1 MANPI
6 VQLDRS
12 QITPLFLQIYQRFR
26 QAIAE
31 GRLKPGDRVPPM
43 RNLATE
49 LNLARGTIEAAY
61 QMLISEGYLL
71 PRGPAGTIVSPQLA
85 HQRPRSL
92 AAAAPSVL
100 PAQQGGPRGFLPFQM
115 GMPALDAFPQSIWAR
130 LLNRRQREDGTA
142 TLIYPDPQGYLALR
156 EAIAAYLGV
165 SRGIACTPE
174 QVFICPGYRT
184 ALARICQVLMLP
196 GEPWWFEDPGYFHAK
211 DCLLASGAT
220 LAPIP
225 VDTEGL
231 DVEVGLRQRPDARF
245 ALVTPS
251 HQSPLG
257 VSLSLPR
264 RLALLDWAN
273 RQQAWVVEDDYDS
286 EYRYVSR
293 PLPALKSLDDG
304 GRVLYI
310 GSFSKVLFPGL
321 RLAYLVL
328 PQAVQAQFLAET
340 IHRPHD
346 CPYLLQATLTD
357 FMTQGHFSRHLR
369 KMRNLYAQRREYLC
383 QALKEV
389 FGKQLRVDLQ
399 AGGMHLLAFLAAG
412 ETDKVWADRALKAGL
427 SIQALSDWRQSGAGE
442 QGIMLGFTNVASPT
456 QAQRLAER
464 LRTAVQG

>member
-1 MANPI
+1 MMKPV
-6 VQLDRS
+6 VQLDHS
-12 QITPLFLQIYQRFR
+12 QTTPLFLQIYQRLR

-49 LNLARGTIEAAY
+49 LNLARGTVEAAY

-85 HQRPRSL
+85 HQRPRQL
-92 AAAAPSVL
+92 ATPAPPIASVQQR
-100 PAQQGGPRGFLPFQM
+100 PAGALAFQM
-115 GMPALDAFPQSIWAR
+115 GMPALDVFPQSIWAR
-130 LLNRRQREDGTA
+130 LLNRRQREDGIA
-142 TLIYPDPQGYLALR
+142 TLTYPDPQGYSALR

-174 QVFICPGYRT
+174 QIFICPGYRS
-184 ALARICQVLMLP
+184 ALARICRVLMQP
-196 GEPWWFEDPGYFHAK
+196 KEAWWFEDPGYFHAK
-211 DCLLASGAT
+211 DCLLENDAN
-220 LAPIP
+220 LVPIP
-225 VDTEGL
+225 VDTGGINIEAAI
-231 DVEVGLRQRPDARF
+231 DQRPDARF
-245 ALVTPS
+245 ALVTPA

-257 VSLSLPR
+257 VSLTLSR

-310 GSFSKVLFPGL
+310 GTFSKVLFPGL

-328 PQAVQAQFLAET
+328 PEAVQERFLIET
-340 IHRPHD
+340 IRCPHD

-357 FMTQGHFSRHLR
+357 FITQGHFSRHLR
-369 KMRNLYAQRREYLC
+369 KMRSLYAQRREYLC

-389 FGKQLRVDLQ
+389 FGNRLRIDLQ
-399 AGGMHLLAFLAAG
+399 AGGMHLLAYLEAG
-412 ETDKVWADRALKAGL
+412 ERDKVWADKALMAGL
-427 SIQALSDWRQSGAGE
+427 SIQALSSWRQSITGE
-442 QGIMLGFTNVASPT
+442 PGIMLGFTNVSSPEH
-456 QAQRLAER
+456 AQILAER
-464 LRTAVQG
+464 LRFAVQ